1 MMSME
6 KNADIHLKHKNL
18 MEFIKVV
25 NKIRFSRPNL
35 KITVFNGS

>member
-18 MEFIKVV
+18 RELIKVRLD
-25 NKIRFSRPNL
+25 IDSL
-35 KITVFNGS
+35 